1 MCQGAAMANAI
12 AVPLNGCRRRHVS
25 RSRSF
30 FVKRRNKEA
39 AATGNTAA
47 ISPLSNRPVP
57 IAAAQVQAQKR
68 GRRSSE
74 SSARRNAHIA
84 SVIASVRVTSGIWIR
99 VNSQRP
105 MDVAST
111 SPENKPARAEN
122 AQAANAATSQQS
134 RTAESAE
141 GIRAAQSCT
150 PKTRKQIALR
160 Q

>member
-1 MCQGAAMANAI
+1 MPGQDNDIWPPFVWTAVGLALTAGFGLGGMLFAAPVLGLPVGAWW
-12 AVPLNGCRRRHVS
+12 P
-25 RSRSF
+25 
-30 FVKRRNKEA
+30 
-39 AATGNTAA
+39 
-47 ISPLSNRPVP
+47 
-57 IAAAQVQAQKR
+57 AAAQVHAQTR
-68 GRRSSE
+68 GRRSSG

-150 PKTRKQIALR
+150 PKTRKQIAIS